1 MRIKTLILTVAV
13 LLFTASCASFRVDL
27 PEGFALIEE
36 GERFIAVSPEGLRY
50 RVKIED
56 NYPVKDVEFW
66 KAALVR
72 QLEEEGYAPW
82 GDGEY
87 FDCPAGRGFFIEWNV
102 PYGGETYTYL
112 TGIVPQGDVIYVA
125 ESAAE
130 FSIYKTYRDALIESM
145 KSISPE

>member
-1 MRIKTLILTVAV
+1 MRFSALLLTVVV
-13 LLFTASCASFRVDL
+13 LLLTASCAGFRVDL
-27 PEGFALIEE
+27 PEGFALVEE
-36 GERFIAVSPEGLRY
+36 GKRFVAVSPEGLRY
-50 RVKIED
+50 RVKTET

-66 KAALVR
+66 GAALVR
-72 QLEEEGYAPW
+72 QLEEEGYAAR
-82 GDGEY
+82 GKGEY

-112 TGIVPQGDVIYVA
+112 TGIVPQGDVIYIA

-130 FSIYKTYRDALIESM
+130 FSVYKTYRKALLESM